1 MGMFFG
7 DRPTDAATEIA
18 IEILITECVEF
29 AIQTNNT
36 LNISIVQKC
45 TRFKERSVCTD
56 IVSCLMYKMQCTN
69 YTIKS
74 DMTAKAFQQREFSNL
89 PIVVNLPIHE
99 GMKIDVTS
107 VGNLPQLSTKW
118 HFTFAFSKVTITT
131 KTTTT
136 QRRRHTSKVGVAQ
149 LLHMQP
155 PQTLTHVGKVLQ
167 ASWKGYSGS
176 FTPHSR
182 RSNMTRNLWSINY

>member
-1 MGMFFG
+1 
-7 DRPTDAATEIA
+7 
-18 IEILITECVEF
+18 
-29 AIQTNNT
+29 
-36 LNISIVQKC
+36 
-45 TRFKERSVCTD
+45 
-56 IVSCLMYKMQCTN
+56 
-69 YTIKS
+69 
-74 DMTAKAFQQREFSNL
+74 
-89 PIVVNLPIHE
+89 
-99 GMKIDVTS
+99 MKIDVTS

-118 HFTFAFSKVTITT
+118 HFTFAFSKVPITT

-136 QRRRHTSKVGVAQ
+136 QWRRHTAKVGVAQ

-176 FTPHSR
+176 FTPPHSR